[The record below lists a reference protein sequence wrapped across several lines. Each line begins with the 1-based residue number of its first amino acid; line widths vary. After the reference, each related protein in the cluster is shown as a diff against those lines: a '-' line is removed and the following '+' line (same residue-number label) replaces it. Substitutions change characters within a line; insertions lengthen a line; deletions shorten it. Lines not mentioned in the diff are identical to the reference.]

1 MPKKGRDTKP
11 EYCTH
16 PDYFSCRYKD
26 CIWDG
31 RLGYDPIKR
40 RAESN
45 QKEREM
51 KHGKIKSLQRI

>member
-16 PDYFSCRYKD
+16 PDCFSCWYKD

-45 QKEREM
+45 QKERER
-51 KHGKIKSLQRI
+51 K

>member
-1 MPKKGRDTKP
+1 MGGKYKRP
-11 EYCTH
+11 EGCVH
-16 PDYFSCRYKD
+16 PDCFHCPYHD

-31 RLGYDPIKR
+31 RLGYDQIKR

-45 QKEREM
+45 QKERER